1 METIVIEG
9 QCGISTI
16 IVDERIEEVA
26 KYLPKKTLFIITD
39 KNVEKHY
46 AALFPKA
53 PFFSVKPGESSKQL
67 GYIESIY
74 RWLLENNADRNS
86 FILGIGGGVVCDI
99 AGFVAS
105 TYMRGVEFGFVSTTL
120 LSQVDASVGGKNG
133 VDLDGYKNIIGTF
146 NQPRFV
152 ICDTRLLKTLPHEEL
167 VNGFA
172 EMVKHALISDIK
184 LFEQLENDYTNLLHL
199 NQTVVSRHVYES
211 IKVKASIVTADERE
225 SGTRKLLNFGH
236 TWGHAVETLTGISH
250 GKAVSIGMEFASRL
264 SIENG
269 LISNWEYLRV
279 INLLQSFGLPTC
291 MNIEPSKVFN
301 ALVKDKKRN
310 ANSIDFVLLKGIGVP
325 KIETMALEELKKF
338 AEKGYEA

>member
-9 QCGISTI
+9 KNGKSTI
-16 IVDERIEEVA
+16 IVDDRIEEVT
-26 KYLPKKTLFIITD
+26 KYLPKKKVFIITD
-39 KNVEKHY
+39 KNVEKLY
-46 AALFPKA
+46 AKVFPQA
-53 PFFSVKPGESSKQL
+53 PFYSINPGEQSKQL

-105 TYMRGVEFGFVSTTL
+105 TYMRGVEFGFVSTSL

-146 NQPRFV
+146 TQPRFV
-152 ICDTRLLKTLPHEEL
+152 LCDTRLLKTLPHEEL

-172 EMVKHALISDIK
+172 EIVKHALISDIK
-184 LFEQLENDYTNLLHL
+184 LFEQLEHDCIALLNL
-199 NQTVVSRHVYES
+199 NQPEISKHIAES
-211 IKVKASIVTADERE
+211 IRVKASIVTADERE
-225 SGTRKLLNFGH
+225 SGIRKLLNFGH
-236 TWGHAVETLTGISH
+236 TWGPAVEPLTGISH
-250 GKAVSIGMEFASRL
+250 GKAVSIGMEFACRL
-264 SIENG
+264 SMEKG
-269 LISNWEYLRV
+269 LISNRDYLRI

-291 MNIEPSKVFN
+291 MNIEPSRVFKT
-301 ALVKDKKRN
+301 LVKDKKRN
-310 ANSIDFVLLKGIGVP
+310 ANSIDFVLLMGIGVP

-338 AEKGYEA
+338 AE

>member
-9 QCGISTI
+9 QSGNSTV

-26 KYLPKKTLFIITD
+26 KYLPGKPLYIITD
-39 KNVEKHY
+39 KNIERHHSKRFPNAPVY
-46 AALFPKA
+46 AIH
-53 PFFSVKPGESSKQL
+53 PGEASKQL
-67 GYIESIY
+67 GYIENIY

-105 TYMRGVEFGFVSTTL
+105 TYMRGVEFGFVSTSL

-152 ICDTRLLKTLPHEEL
+152 LCDTNLLQTLHKEEL

-172 EMVKHALISDIK
+172 EMVKHALISDII
-184 LFEQLENDYTNLLHL
+184 LFEQLENDCSELLHL
-199 NQTVVSRHVYES
+199 RQPIVSKHVAES
-211 IKVKASIVTADERE
+211 IKVKATIVSADERE
-225 SGTRKLLNFGH
+225 SGIRKLLNFGH

-250 GKAVSIGMEFASRL
+250 GKAVSIGMEFACRL
-264 SIENG
+264 SMEKG
-269 LISNWEYLRV
+269 LFSNREYLRV
-279 INLLQSFGLPTC
+279 IKLLQSFGLPTC

-338 AEKGYEA
+338 AEKRL

>member
-9 QCGISTI
+9 KNGKSTI
-16 IVDERIEEVA
+16 IVDDRIEEVT
-26 KYLPKKTLFIITD
+26 KYLPKKKVFIITD
-39 KNVEKHY
+39 KNVEKLY
-46 AALFPKA
+46 AKVFPQA
-53 PFFSVKPGESSKQL
+53 PFYSINPGEQSKQL

-105 TYMRGVEFGFVSTTL
+105 TYMRGVEFGFVSTSL

-146 NQPRFV
+146 TQPRFV
-152 ICDTRLLKTLPHEEL
+152 LCDTRLLKTLPHEEL

-184 LFEQLENDYTNLLHL
+184 LFEQLEHDCIALLNL
-199 NQTVVSRHVYES
+199 NQPEISKHIAES
-211 IKVKASIVTADERE
+211 IRVKASIVTADERE
-225 SGTRKLLNFGH
+225 SGIRKLLNFGH

-250 GKAVSIGMEFASRL
+250 GKAVSIGMEFACRL
-264 SIENG
+264 SMEKG
-269 LISNWEYLRV
+269 LISNRDYLRI

-291 MNIEPSKVFN
+291 MNIEPSRVFKT
-301 ALVKDKKRN
+301 LVKDKKRN
-310 ANSIDFVLLKGIGVP
+310 ANSIDFVLLMGIGVP

-338 AEKGYEA
+338 AE

>member
-1 METIVIEG
+1 METILIEG
-9 QCGISTI
+9 QNGKSTI
-16 IVDERIEEVA
+16 IVDESIEEVT
-26 KYLPKKTLFIITD
+26 KYLPKKKLFIITD
-39 KNVEKHY
+39 KNIEKHY
-46 AALFPKA
+46 AKVFPEA
-53 PFFSVKPGESSKQL
+53 PFFSINPGEPSKQL

-105 TYMRGVEFGFVSTTL
+105 TYMRGVEFGFVSTSL

-146 NQPRFV
+146 TQPRFV
-152 ICDTRLLKTLPHEEL
+152 LCDTRLLKTLPHEEL

-184 LFEQLENDYTNLLHL
+184 LFEQLEHDCIALLNL
-199 NQTVVSRHVYES
+199 NQPEISKHIAES
-211 IKVKASIVTADERE
+211 IRVKASIVTADERE
-225 SGTRKLLNFGH
+225 SGIRKLLNFGH

-250 GKAVSIGMEFASRL
+250 GKAVSIGMEFACRL
-264 SIENG
+264 SMEKG
-269 LISNWEYLRV
+269 LISNREYLRI

-291 MNIEPSKVFN
+291 MNIEPSRVFK

-310 ANSIDFVLLKGIGVP
+310 TNSIDFVLLMGIGVP

-338 AEKGYEA
+338 AE